1 MAFLVAFVVG
11 FTILEGTWRWVVIVM
26 GVAIEIVEAFA
37 MIRLSRRRRP
47 AVGSEAF
54 VGRRAVVATPCLPD
68 GQVRIDGEIWAAR
81 APSRVPAG
89 AYVRI
94 VGVDGLTLLVEPDE
108 ED

>member
-1 MAFLVAFVVG
+1 
-11 FTILEGTWRWVVIVM
+11 
-26 GVAIEIVEAFA
+26 
-37 MIRLSRRRRP
+37 
-47 AVGSEAF
+47 
-54 VGRRAVVATPCLPD
+54 VATPCLPD

-94 VGVDGLTLLVEPDE
+94 VGVDGLTLVVEADE

>member
-1 MAFLVAFVVG
+1 MAFLVALVVG
-11 FTILEGTWRWVVIVM
+11 FAVLDGTWRWVVIVM
-26 GVAIEIVEAFA
+26 GGAVEIVEAFA
-37 MIRLSRRRRP
+37 MIRLSRRHRP

-81 APSRVPAG
+81 AASGVPAG
-89 AYVRI
+89 TRVRI
-94 VGVDGLTLLVEPDE
+94 VGVDGLTLVVEADE